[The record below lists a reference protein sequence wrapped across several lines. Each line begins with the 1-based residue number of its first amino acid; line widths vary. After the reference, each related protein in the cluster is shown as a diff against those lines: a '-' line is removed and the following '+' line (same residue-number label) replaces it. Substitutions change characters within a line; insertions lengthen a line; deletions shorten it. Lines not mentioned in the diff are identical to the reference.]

1 MPHIKDEYVKEF
13 KQPEPVEEDIIK
25 ISKPAQQ
32 KRTKSQEGFVIE
44 GIDNCLIKLS
54 KCCSPLPG
62 DNIIGFITRGH
73 GVSIHKR
80 DCTNV
85 PKVIELSDEP
95 YRWIAASWDN
105 SAKEDFTATV
115 SLACLDRVGLMAD
128 ISKMIADMRV
138 MIYGINTKSKKDGR
152 ASIELTIGVN
162 GKEHLNS
169 VMAKLRKINGVLDIE
184 RTNS

>member
-1 MPHIKDEYVKEF
+1 M
-13 KQPEPVEEDIIK
+13 
-25 ISKPAQQ
+25 
-32 KRTKSQEGFVIE
+32 IE

-115 SLACLDRVGLMAD
+115 SIACLDRVGLMAD